1 MVWLTSQEMMAA
13 SRLDGLSDDI
23 LRSVI
28 GHLPSYNH
36 RQMLART
43 AQRFATV
50 VRAQETMYIEM
61 TSGTW
66 VLHGVGC
73 EEPCIVNGKPTSPIS
88 IDVDACTLH
97 TFSERLRWAL
107 NMVLLA
113 FRKSMSAL
121 EISSLRLHQRKDIPA
136 ILPGLSFFLVGAAMQ
151 VPGVVHSNRHAGLR
165 ELTMTYC
172 VLPSNLALMIPHVQR
187 LRLWDCVV
195 EWSPAAS
202 GSSAETVHGQ
212 RAFLAASVLGLA
224 ALRELVWGGE
234 TRPAPPEL
242 LLESPRTEVDGRA
255 RLEVLVLST
264 DKMQG
269 LSSDEPGQPY
279 GSEEGEGHPPWGRQL
294 AAEDAGGCG
303 ALWRLAGG
311 GELRE
316 LVLLQKEGEDLSPS
330 AAASLLFTLRG
341 AWHRTLRVLHLP
353 ADSLC
358 ALADASRLP
367 LGGGQHRLFDM
378 LPPGL
383 ETLGAVSCSWLSPSW
398 FFNALAEHNAAASA
412 GAVSRVA
419 GQADGSHRALRRLQT
434 LTVFINSPGAS
445 GGEALNFMG
454 TAAGG
459 TAAFSAAT
467 SALEVWPSATFE
479 PGCALHRMAQ
489 GVAETLPWL
498 QRLNIIWYDEDGLGD
513 AAGVARALAP
523 LGKCAGLRELFLMR
537 DDENCGGSPSE
548 TELPCMLRA
557 VREVLPGVLRVSAWH
572 TPEQSQADRPVWEV
586 EDRVGML
593 QGGSGCT
600 CRLAPRRHHH

>member
-1 MVWLTSQEMMAA
+1 MCVE
-13 SRLDGLSDDI
+13 I
-23 LRSVI
+23 
-28 GHLPSYNH
+28 
-36 RQMLART
+36 
-43 AQRFATV
+43 
-50 VRAQETMYIEM
+50 

-66 VLHGVGC
+66 ELRRVAF
-73 EEPCIVNGKPTSPIS
+73 EEPCIVNGKPTSPIG
-88 IDVDACTLH
+88 IDIDARTLH
-97 TFSERLRWAL
+97 TFPERLAWAV
-107 NMVLLA
+107 NYALLA
-113 FRKSMSAL
+113 FRRSVSTL

-136 ILPGLSFFLVGAAMQ
+136 ILPGLSFYLVGAAMQ
-151 VPGVVHSNRHAGLR
+151 LPGVVHTYQHAGLR
-165 ELTMTYC
+165 ELTLTHC
-172 VLPSNLALMIPHVQR
+172 ALPSNLALMIPHVHR

-195 EWSPAAS
+195 EWSPASS
-202 GSSAETVHGQ
+202 GSSADTVHGH
-212 RAFLAASVLGLA
+212 RAFLAGSVLGLA
-224 ALRELVWGGE
+224 HLRELVWGGE

-242 LLESPRTEVDGRA
+242 LLEAPRAEAEGRA
-255 RLEVLVLST
+255 KLEVLVLST

-269 LSSDEPGQPY
+269 LSSDEPDQLY
-279 GSEEGEGHPPWGRQL
+279 GSEEGEGHPPWGQQL
-294 AAEDAGGCG
+294 AAEDACGSG

-316 LVLLQKEGEDLSPS
+316 LVLLQKEGEDLSRS
-330 AAASLLFTLRG
+330 AAASLLFTLGG

-367 LGGGQHRLFDM
+367 VGGDQHRLFDM

-383 ETLGAVSCSWLSPSW
+383 ETLGAVNCSWLSPSW
-398 FFNALAEHNAAASA
+398 FFTALRGRNAAMAA
-412 GAVSRVA
+412 GAASRDA
-419 GQADGSHRALRRLQT
+419 GQADGSHSHSHWALRRLRT

-454 TAAGG
+454 AVGAG

-513 AAGVARALAP
+513 PAGVARALSP
-523 LGKCAGLRELFLMR
+523 LGGCACLRELHLMR
-537 DDENCGGSPSE
+537 DDENCGGGPTE
-548 TELPCMLRA
+548 TELPAMLRA
-557 VREVLPGVLRVSAWH
+557 VREALPGLEHVRVWYA
-572 TPEQSQADRPVWEV
+572 PEQSQADRPVWEV

-593 QGGSGCT
+593 RGGSASGST
-600 CRLAPRRHHH
+600 CRLAPRAHGH